1 MKAVT
6 KKASS
11 FLILTIKEDGE
22 CIVLRDSGGNEIA
35 TVVARPHRGRVKV
48 GISAGREVAITREA
62 RP

>member
-1 MKAVT
+1 MKPVT
-6 KKASS
+6 KRPS

-22 CIVLRDSGGNEIA
+22 CIVLRDADGKEIA

-48 GISAGREVAITREA
+48 GISAGQEIEITREA